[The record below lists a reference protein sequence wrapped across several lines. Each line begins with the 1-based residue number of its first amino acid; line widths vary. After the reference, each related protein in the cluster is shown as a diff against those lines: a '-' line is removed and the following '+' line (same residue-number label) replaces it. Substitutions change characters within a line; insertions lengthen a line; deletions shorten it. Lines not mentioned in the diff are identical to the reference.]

1 MSFHWSDS
9 YPFRACA
16 SHASQRPSGDG
27 FGDASSPGLP
37 GVKLRGAP
45 PCTGIVQRSPFV
57 LQASRCAGFALTI
70 TSAPSG
76 VKAMSSPP
84 PTRKVGQSESPG
96 VTSRAG
102 PPCAGWTNTCVRLPS
117 FHSVQW
123 RAKRWST
130 MRASILLALRSSNR
144 FRLQASTA
152 AVSPAH
158 PG

>member
-1 MSFHWSDS
+1 M
-9 YPFRACA
+9 
-16 SHASQRPSGDG
+16 
-27 FGDASSPGLP
+27 SSPGLP
-37 GVKLRGAP
+37 AVRLRGDP
-45 PCTGIVQRSPFV
+45 PPTAMDHRSPLV
-57 LQASRCAGFALTI
+57 LQASRLAGLALTI
-70 TSAPSG
+70 TSLPSG

-84 PTRKVGQSESPG
+84 PNLHVGQSESPG
-96 VTSRAG
+96 VRSSAA
-102 PPCAGWTNTCVRLPS
+102 PPCAGCTKTCVRFPS